1 MSLHTVMCHWY
12 TTQYNKVQIIEI
24 HVIIIF
30 KSFVIV
36 FRIYSSENNIYA
48 TLYNKSLL
56 NDISWHRESAESA
69 RRMNLDHPSSVA
81 RRMMIWKS
89 VFSRSQGGTTCTAS
103 PNIYGSRL
111 IDTCVVGLV
120 WSCAVVRA
128 WLVVRG
134 RSRAVVRARSCVV
147 GNAWSFVVVRLLD
160 RPLVLWQ
167 LPMAM
172 PGNGQCPIGNGLNGD
187 WRRIEQCSAPKWG
200 RYREHAC

>member
-1 MSLHTVMCHWY
+1 M
-12 TTQYNKVQIIEI
+12 EI

-111 IDTCVVGLV
+111 IDTCVVGLAWSFV
-120 WSCAVVRA
+120 RGWSCVA
-128 WLVVRG
+128 
-134 RSRAVVRARSCVV
+134 VRARSCVR
-147 GNAWSFVVVRLLD
+147 GRAWSVMR
-160 RPLVLWQ
+160 
-167 LPMAM
+167 
-172 PGNGQCPIGNGLNGD
+172 
-187 WRRIEQCSAPKWG
+187 G
-200 RYREHAC
+200 RSWSCAF